1 MALALFWQ
9 IVVFLLVAAA
19 LGFVIGWVTRG
30 GRALDGRIGAA
41 PRRGGGEAALADE
54 RDRLRTELAAVRAAQ
69 GQLEASLAET
79 RELADTRAARV
90 RGLEEAQERS
100 RERIARLEQELSAA
114 REASSP
120 QGSSEG
126 VATAAAFAPLAAG
139 AAPPAEPVQGA
150 PPPPLPSP
158 EGAPDD
164 LKQISGIGPGIEK
177 TLHGLGI
184 YHFRQIAQFTPDNV
198 AWIDQRL
205 RFRGRIEREDW
216 IGQARRLAGGE
227 TVDQA

>member
-1 MALALFWQ
+1 
-9 IVVFLLVAAA
+9 
-19 LGFVIGWVTRG
+19 
-30 GRALDGRIGAA
+30 
-41 PRRGGGEAALADE
+41 
-54 RDRLRTELAAVRAAQ
+54 
-69 GQLEASLAET
+69 
-79 RELADTRAARV
+79 V

-114 REASSP
+114 REASGP
-120 QGSSEG
+120 QGSSERL
-126 VATAAAFAPLAAG
+126 ATAAAFAPAAVG
-139 AAPPAEPVQGA
+139 APPPAEPVQGA

-205 RFRGRIEREDW
+205 RFKGRIEREDW
-216 IGQARRLAGGE
+216 IGQARRLAAGE
-227 TVDQA
+227 AVDQA